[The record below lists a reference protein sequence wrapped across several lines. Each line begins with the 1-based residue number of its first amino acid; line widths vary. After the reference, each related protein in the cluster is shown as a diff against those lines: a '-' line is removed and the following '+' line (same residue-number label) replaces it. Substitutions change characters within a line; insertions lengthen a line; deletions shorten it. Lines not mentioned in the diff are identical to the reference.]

1 MNNIELY
8 GRFSAIERKNC
19 FDQVQDLRKFAKEY
33 KMSDF
38 YKATKMPLKKAYS
51 LFLTSTGSS
60 VAAKLDV
67 IMDKDYIVEYL
78 KALFD
83 EGKIQEA
90 MEQVVSK
97 MMSDYNPEEL
107 AELKEQTRSIME
119 RLNII

>member
-1 MNNIELY
+1 
-8 GRFSAIERKNC
+8 
-19 FDQVQDLRKFAKEY
+19 
-33 KMSDF
+33 
-38 YKATKMPLKKAYS
+38 MPLKKAYN

-97 MMSDYNPEEL
+97 MMSDYNPDEL